1 MHEVAQALARA
12 RREATALAGFPG
24 ALPADLTQAY
34 AIQRQVLAEAGPAG
48 GWKVAMIP
56 PPVRSQFT
64 VDRIAGPILTE
75 TIQRSESP
83 KAAFVVNV
91 YDGGFSAL
99 EAEFAFV
106 MGGDLN
112 PIDAPYDEAT
122 IAASVASLHAAVEIA
137 SSPISSMFT
146 LGPLA
151 MVADFGGNAG
161 AIVGPEFPDWRDGP
175 LERLGSRM
183 SIDGVVVGE
192 GSAAK
197 VPGGPLA
204 ALRYLADHLAG
215 LGLGLAAGD
224 VVLTGM
230 TTGVHPIK
238 PGSSAVVEFPG
249 VAEIRIDVQ
258 AIAAR
263 R

>member
-1 MHEVAQALARA
+1 MEETAQALARA
-12 RREATALAGFPG
+12 RREATALDAFPG
-24 ALPADLTQAY
+24 PLPADLTQAY
-34 AIQRQVLAEAGPAG
+34 AIQQRVLAAAGPAG

-56 PPVRSQFT
+56 PPVRSQFK
-64 VDRIAGPILTE
+64 VDRIAGPILTS
-75 TIQRSESP
+75 TIQRSESA
-83 KAAFVVNV
+83 KADFVASV
-91 YDGGFSAL
+91 YEGGFSAL

-106 MGGDLN
+106 MGRDLN
-112 PIDAPYDEAT
+112 PADAPYDDAT

-151 MVADFGGNAG
+151 MVGDFGGNAG
-161 AIVGPEFPDWRDGP
+161 AIVGPAFADWREGP
-175 LERLGSRM
+175 LERLVSRT
-183 SIDGVVVGE
+183 SVDGVVVGE

-204 ALRYLADHLAG
+204 ALSYLAHHLAA
-215 LGLGLAAGD
+215 LGVGLAVGD

-230 TTGVHPIK
+230 TTGVHPVK
-238 PGSSAVVEFPG
+238 PGSRAVVEFPG

-258 AIAAR
+258 AIAGR